1 MNKKNILIVG
11 GAGYIGSHI
20 NKLLSST
27 GYNTIILDNLSTG
40 HRDFVK
46 WGAFELGDIGDST
59 RLDEVFTKYKIDCVM
74 HFAAFAYV
82 GESVENPEKY
92 YQNNVTSTLN
102 LLKSM
107 RKHKVNKFIFS
118 SSCATFGEPTK
129 MPIIETTPQN
139 PINPYGRTK
148 LMIEH
153 ALKDYSDA
161 YDMRF
166 CALRYF
172 NAAGCDRDS
181 EVGEDHTPETHIIP
195 LVLDAAIGK
204 RESITIFGEDY
215 PTEDGTCVRDYIHV
229 EDLAEAHKLA
239 MEYLLDGGE
248 SDVFNLGT
256 GIGNSVKEI
265 IEAVKKISKRN
276 FTVKLGE
283 RRHGDPPVLV
293 ASSEKAKAILN
304 WEAKYK
310 DIEETIATAWQWH
323 IKMNNI
329 NE

>member
-1 MNKKNILIVG
+1 MAEHQCKSIV
-11 GAGYIGSHI
+11 
-20 NKLLSST
+20 
-27 GYNTIILDNLSTG
+27 
-40 HRDFVK
+40 
-46 WGAFELGDIGDST
+46 
-59 RLDEVFTKYKIDCVM
+59 
-74 HFAAFAYV
+74 
-82 GESVENPEKY
+82 
-92 YQNNVTSTLN
+92 
-102 LLKSM
+102 
-107 RKHKVNKFIFS
+107 FS
-118 SSCATFGEPTK
+118 SSATVYGDPHK
-129 MPIIETTPQN
+129 N
-139 PINPYGRTK
+139 PITEDFPTFATNPYGRTK

-265 IEAVKKISKRN
+265 IQAVKKISKRN

-283 RRHGDPPVLV
+283 RRPGDPPVLV
-293 ASSEKAKAILN
+293 ASSEKAKSILN

-323 IKMNNI
+323 KKMNNI
-329 NE
+329 NV